1 MSIPVYHILES
12 NGVAYKKGTV
22 LNRAFIKNNNF
33 TAKIAKYAGKIII
46 DVNMNTLLLSACR
59 EIGITVH
66 VLIHNNFRSYRS
78 IH

>member
-33 TAKIAKYAGKIII
+33 TAEIAKYAEKTMLNIKAK
-46 DVNMNTLLLSACR
+46 NL
-59 EIGITVH
+59 
-66 VLIHNNFRSYRS
+66 
-78 IH
+78 